1 MLFQID
7 CGNALDA
14 AWGPPLRPR
23 DRRPETTS
31 ETDIQVDDIAEAT
44 PHPVRDQMSTRLDRL
59 SKRAEAW
66 QIRLAPRLTL
76 TQRVEAD
83 RGGPDD
89 WTFLRRPALLGLLA
103 VVSICVGASL
113 PSSPFKLEGSLGWG
127 GAWFFGESSWP
138 TTAWMLP
145 GVVAVYGGMVLF
157 VRVWFGLYQTLRAR
171 PNVPIKS
178 LAYMLA
184 LWILPLLAVAPLFS
198 RDVFSYAAQGEMMS
212 HGFNPYHY
220 GPGTLGSG
228 PFVYGVDA
236 RWMNTAAPYGP
247 LFLMLAGWSA
257 SLSFHHVLFT
267 ILLLRVQSVVG
278 VALIAYCIPK
288 LARSFGRDPGP
299 AFVLAVL
306 NPLTLLALVGGAHND
321 ALMVGL
327 LLAGVTAARSRHPV
341 WGVVL
346 CALAAAIKVPAAIGI
361 VYIAWE
367 WAGPGAEWRTRARM
381 LVRAGLI
388 SVAVMGALSFV
399 SGLGWGW
406 LANLG
411 TPGTVR
417 SWMAPAT
424 AVGLAISG
432 TAHVMG
438 IGVSLAGMLTLT
450 RAIGL
455 LAAAAIALYCLR
467 HRERIGLLSALGI
480 TLFAFVVLGPVVQP
494 WYLTWGIIFL
504 APIAT
509 GRKLWVILG
518 ISTVAPFIG
527 LTGGADLLNQLVHT
541 DPLSMMLAVL
551 VLWAVAIAPL
561 GSWTTSWRLDRARLR
576 GLPAAA
582 GHAGQ
587 ASAPVLESLLLEES
601 S

>member
-7 CGNALDA
+7 CGNALRA
-14 AWGPPLRPR
+14 AWARPPDRE
-23 DRRPETTS
+23 RRPVTTS

-44 PHPVRDQMSTRLDRL
+44 THPVREQMSTRLNRL
-59 SKRAEAW
+59 SMRAEAW
-66 QIRLAPRLTL
+66 QIRLAPRLPL
-76 TQRVEAD
+76 TQRVEAH
-83 RGGPDD
+83 RGDPDD
-89 WTFLRRPALLGLLA
+89 WTFLRRPALLGFLA

-113 PSSPFKLEGSLGWG
+113 PSSPFKLEGWEG
-127 GAWFFGESSWP
+127 GSWFFGETAWP
-138 TTAWMLP
+138 TTAGMLP
-145 GVVAVYGGMVLF
+145 GVVAVYGGMVLL

-171 PNVPIKS
+171 PNVPIKP

-184 LWILPLLAVAPLFS
+184 LWILPLMAVAPLFS
-198 RDVFSYAAQGEMMS
+198 QDVFSYAAQGEMMS

-220 GPGTLGSG
+220 GPSILGSG
-228 PFVYGVDA
+228 PFVSGVDA
-236 RWMNTAAPYGP
+236 RWLNTAAPYGP

-257 SLSFHHVLFT
+257 SLSLHHALVT
-267 ILLLRVQSVVG
+267 IELLRVQSVFG
-278 VALIAYCIPK
+278 VALMAYCIPK
-288 LARSFGRDPGP
+288 LARSFGKDAGP

-327 LLAGVTAARSRHPV
+327 LLAGVTAARSGHPV
-341 WGVVL
+341 WGVVV
-346 CALAAAIKVPAAIGI
+346 CALAAATKVPAAIGI
-361 VYIAWE
+361 VYVAWD
-367 WAGPGAEWRTRARM
+367 WAGPGAEWRARARM
-381 LVRAGLI
+381 LVRAALVA
-388 SVAVMGALSFV
+388 VAVMGALSLV

-406 LANLG
+406 IANLG

-438 IGVSLAGMLTLT
+438 IGVSLSGLLTLT

-455 LAAAAIALYCLR
+455 ISATVIALYCLR

-480 TLFAFVVLGPVVQP
+480 TMLAFVVLGPVVQP
-494 WYLTWGIIFL
+494 WYLTWGIIML

-541 DPLSMMLAVL
+541 DPASMVLAVM

-561 GSWTTSWRLDRARLR
+561 GNWTTSWRLDRSRLR
-576 GLPAAA
+576 GLPAPVGAP
-582 GHAGQ
+582 Q
-587 ASAPVLESLLLEES
+587 ATAPALEST
-601 S
+601 